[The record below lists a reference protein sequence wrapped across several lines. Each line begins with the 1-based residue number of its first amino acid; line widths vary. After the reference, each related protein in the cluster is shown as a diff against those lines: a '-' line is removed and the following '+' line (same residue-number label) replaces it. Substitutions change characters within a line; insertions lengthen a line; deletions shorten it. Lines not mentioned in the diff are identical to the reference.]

1 MKKETATHITPPRPQ
16 SWLNRLATLL
26 VLTGC
31 AASTFAANLINDT
44 WRDQERHQPGSPAYS
59 ENGIDSDVDGNLES
73 AWFNTDNSTTSMTVV
88 DDATPGGDYTLRT
101 VPNFTGS
108 ASWTTYLT
116 PAASPVT
123 LAGVGDQLRITWKFT
138 PIGVDATNT
147 ANTGQ
152 NFRLAIVDW
161 PETSTARLTTNG
173 APGTAAYAGYAMFM
187 HMRTNYAGSFQLR
200 ERTNATVAAA
210 FLSASAVWT
219 GALANDASTG
229 DGYADGTNYT
239 FSFQATLLTGGAL
252 EILAS
257 MTGGTL
263 GGDGQLS
270 LTYTDAAPNSLT
282 FDTFGVRPQTGN
294 LTATNFITTLFK
306 AEFTPGGCTP
316 TSYDVT
322 GNATVCSGGTASVGL
337 NDSDT
342 GLDYHL
348 LVGGTP
354 TGTVLPG
361 TGSALDFG
369 LQGVGTYTVYASN
382 TTIAC
387 EGLMSGAAVISQYA
401 DPVVTTNPVPANAV
415 SVVGSTRV
423 FSIAATGPG
432 LTYKWR
438 KDTVELNNGGNI
450 AGANT
455 ATLTLNNLTLGDSGA
470 YDCVVSNSPC
480 GASTTSAAANLS
492 VVVSSGILFQSAGVG
507 PASWSDP
514 ASWEQ
519 SANGVTWTPASQ
531 APSNVDSNIV
541 IRTGHTI
548 LVDTEQTVD
557 ELTVQSG
564 ALLSVQGGNLIINSG
579 PGVDA
584 NVAGTLEVGAGSGAI
599 TIVAATLQFGSGG
612 VFDWNRTTPPAIPTA
627 TWLDGSTC
635 RITAVNSGNNSSLR
649 ASGFT
654 GQSFY
659 DFIYDTTA
667 GGQVPSARCR
677 LGLAGI
683 TEIRRDFTIKVVDTN
698 SASVTINNAD
708 NSVLNVG
715 RNVLFETGTAS
726 GNGNKVLPHEGIFTN
741 FKFRIGG
748 NFTSIGYIDGFGS
761 SQTLFEF
768 NGSGTQTM
776 ILPVEPFILTATAMN
791 WTVNSGS
798 TVQLGSTL
806 DGFQTFTN
814 KGTFNFG
821 SYTIV
826 RGTTLVFD
834 AGGTVIGNS
843 TNQLTLTNGVVGLN
857 SIQLGGT
864 LNLPGLPA
872 FTGGES
878 FLLFEAGTHTGAF
891 ASITPS
897 VPGVGLTW
905 NTSQLGTTGILAV
918 SGGAPAATNITAT
931 PIGGGQVVLNWPT
944 GQGWKLQTQ
953 TNALSVG
960 LNANWVEVV
969 GATPPLT
976 NTISPATPAVFYRLV
991 YP

>member
-1 MKKETATHITPPRPQ
+1 MNKETATHITPPRPQ
-16 SWLNRLATLL
+16 PWLINRLATLL

-31 AASTFAANLINDT
+31 AANTFAANLINDT
-44 WRDQERHQPGSPAYS
+44 WKDQERHQPGSPTYS

-88 DDATPGGDYTLRT
+88 DDAIPGGDYTLRS

-147 ANTGQ
+147 SNTGQ
-152 NFRLAIVDW
+152 NFRVAVVDW
-161 PETSTARLTTNG
+161 PEGSTARLTTNG
-173 APGTAAYAGYAMFM
+173 APANAAYAGYAMFM
-187 HMRTNYAGSFQLR
+187 HMRTNYAGAFQLR
-200 ERTNATVAAA
+200 ERTNATVAGA
-210 FLSASAVWT
+210 FLGTSGVWT
-219 GALANDASTG
+219 GTLANDTSTG
-229 DGYADGTNYT
+229 DGYTDGTNYT
-239 FSFQATLLTGGAL
+239 FFFQATLLTGGSL
-252 EILAS
+252 EIVAT

-270 LTYTDAAPNSLT
+270 MTYTDAAPNSLT
-282 FDTFGVRPQTGN
+282 FDTFGVRPTTGN
-294 LTATNFITTLFK
+294 TTATNFITTLFK

-322 GNATVCSGGTASVGL
+322 GSATVCSGGTASVGL
-337 NDSDT
+337 NDSDS

-382 TTIAC
+382 ISIAC
-387 EGLMSGAAVISQYA
+387 EGVMSGAAVISQYA
-401 DPVVTTNPVPANAV
+401 DPVVTTNPAPATAV

-423 FSIAATGPG
+423 FKISATGPG
-432 LTYKWR
+432 LTYRWR

-450 AGANT
+450 SGANT
-455 ATLTLNNLTLGDSGA
+455 ATLTLNNLILGDSGS

-480 GASTTSAAANLS
+480 GVAAYSTAANLT
-492 VVVSSGILFQSAGVG
+492 VVVSSGILFRSAGTG
-507 PASWSDP
+507 PAVWSDP

-519 SANGVTWTPASQ
+519 SPDGTSWAAASL

-541 IRTGHTI
+541 VRAGHTI
-548 LVDTEQTVD
+548 VVDTDQEVD
-557 ELTVQSG
+557 ELTVEAG
-564 ALLSVQGGNLIINSG
+564 ATLSVQTGNLVVNNG
-579 PGVDA
+579 PGVDV
-584 NVAGTLEVGAGSGAI
+584 NVTGTLEVGAGSGG
-599 TIVAATLQFGSGG
+599 VAVVAGTLQFGAGG
-612 VFDWNRTTPPAIPTA
+612 VFNWNRTSPPAIPTG

-635 RITAVNSGNNSSLR
+635 RITAVNSGNNTSLR

-667 GGQVPSARCR
+667 GGQVASARCR
-677 LGLAGI
+677 LGLAGT
-683 TEIRRDFTIKVVDTN
+683 TEIRRDFTIKVVDAA

-708 NSVLNVG
+708 NSILNVG

-748 NFTSIGYIDGFGS
+748 NFTSLGYIDGFGS

-776 ILPVEPFILTATAMN
+776 ILPVEPFILTSTAMN

-798 TVQLGSTL
+798 TVQLGSML

-814 KGTFNFG
+814 KGTLNFNG
-821 SYTIV
+821 NMII
-826 RGTTLVFD
+826 RGTGLVLD
-834 AGGTVIGNS
+834 PASTMIASGTNTVATNVNSLVCGGTIN
-843 TNQLTLTNGVVGLN
+843 
-857 SIQLGGT
+857 LGA
-864 LNLPGLPA
+864 LPS
-872 FTGGES
+872 FSGGES
-878 FLLFEAGTHTGAF
+878 FQLIQASAYSGTFGPIIPA
-891 ASITPS
+891 TPGGS
-897 VPGVGLTW
+897 FTW
-905 NTSQLGTTGILAV
+905 NTSQLNTAAILAV
-918 SGGAPAATNITAT
+918 SGGAPAATNITFT
-931 PIGGGQVVLNWPT
+931 TIGGGQVVLNWPT

-960 LNANWVEVV
+960 LNANWVEVL
-969 GATPPLT
+969 GATPPYT
-976 NTISPATPAVFYRLV
+976 NTVSPANPSTFFRLV